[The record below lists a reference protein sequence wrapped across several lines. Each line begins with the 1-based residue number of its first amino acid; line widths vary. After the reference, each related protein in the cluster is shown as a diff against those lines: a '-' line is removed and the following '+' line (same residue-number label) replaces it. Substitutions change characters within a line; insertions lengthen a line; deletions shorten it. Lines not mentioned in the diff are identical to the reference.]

1 MVLKID
7 ILIKCILLLHREH
20 LLLLETP
27 NSIDSSGNLIK
38 TILNMYKVGRR
49 VLISTESTVVDDLKD
64 LVIGMINNPDNYDE
78 SMIIEQLKIIFV
90 NNQTLLNSIT
100 ESLSAVTTIKGLKQ
114 SVASLRN
121 FLNTHY
127 KELEFNRLIMQT
139 VAKIKNDDLEGSV
152 QEYASNLISQLES
165 LTLQTTT
172 KDPGVVDEMDIVD
185 EDGVDR
191 VFKKTKTSSDEDKRL
206 KTGWKEL
213 NNMLNGGF
221 RKGEMCLTSGIQHS
235 YKSGFVRSLFAQ
247 ICMYNKPTLD
257 DATKKPLALFISF
270 EDDADVIMG
279 FFYHYL
285 YFSEN
290 NKSPDMKNLD
300 TKEAAKY
307 VKERLTRT
315 GFNIKIIRVN
325 PNEWSYI
332 HLTNKLLSYEAQG
345 YELQLLVID
354 YLSKL
359 PTIGCNRNGAMGT
372 DIRDL
377 FDKVRNFCTGARRT
391 LVIVPHQLNVE
402 VKQLLKN
409 GVSDKN
415 LVKEL
420 AGKGYYEGSKQIDQV
435 VDLEIHHHIAKV
447 GNEYVLTF
455 QRGKRRYPE
464 VVSDDKKYFTLP
476 FPKND
481 PVIPPNL
488 DLNGDYVG
496 FRYGSQNDIMEMM
509 SNNKKI
515 TNDKD
520 IFGMFESL
528 LTQE

>member
-7 ILIKCILLLHREH
+7 TLIKCILLLHREN
-20 LLLLETP
+20 LIRQENINL
-27 NSIDSSGNLIK
+27 IDSSGDLIK
-38 TILNMYKVGRR
+38 TILNMYKNSRKI
-49 VLISTESTVVDDLKD
+49 LIATESTVVDELRD
-64 LVIGMINNPDNYDE
+64 LVIAMINNPESYDE
-78 SMIIEQLKIIFV
+78 SVIIQQLRIILV
-90 NNQTLLNSIT
+90 NNEALLNNVIET
-100 ESLSAVTTIKGLKQ
+100 ISAVTTQKGLRQ
-114 SVASLRN
+114 SVSSLRN
-121 FLNTHY
+121 YFNNHY

-139 VAKIKNDDLEGSV
+139 VAKLKNNELEGSV
-152 QEYASNLISQLES
+152 QDYTSNLISQLES
-165 LTLQTTT
+165 LTLQSTV
-172 KDPGVVDEMDIVD
+172 KDPGVVDEMDILD

-213 NNMLNGGF
+213 NQMLNGGF
-221 RKGEMCLTSGIQHS
+221 RRGEMCLTSGIQHS

-257 DATKKPLALFISF
+257 DPTKKPLALFISF
-270 EDDADVIMG
+270 EDDAEVIMG

-300 TKEAAKY
+300 TKEAAIY
-307 VKERLTRT
+307 VKERLTKT

-332 HLTNKLLSYEAQG
+332 HLTNKLLAYEAQG

-359 PTIGCNRNGAMGT
+359 PTIGCNRTGAIGT

-447 GNEYVLTF
+447 GDGYVLTF

-464 VVSDDKKYFTLP
+464 VIPDDKKYFTLP
-476 FPKND
+476 FPKAD

-488 DLNGDYVG
+488 DLNGDYIG
-496 FRYGSQNDIMEMM
+496 FKYGIGESM
-509 SNNKKI
+509 SELGLEDF
-515 TNDKD
+515 T
-520 IFGMFESL
+520 F
-528 LTQE
+528 

>member
-1 MVLKID
+1 MILKID
-7 ILIKCILLLHREH
+7 ILIKCILLLHREN
-20 LLLLETP
+20 LLRLENP
-27 NSIDSSGNLIK
+27 DIIDSSGNLIK
-38 TILNMYKVGRR
+38 TILNMYKNNRK
-49 VLISTESTVVDDLKD
+49 VLIATESTVVDDLKD
-64 LVIGMINNPDNYDE
+64 LVLGMINTPESYDE
-78 SMIIEQLKIIFV
+78 TVITQQLRVILANNEQL
-90 NNQTLLNSIT
+90 LNAVIET
-100 ESLSAVTTIKGLKQ
+100 ISAVTTQKGLRQ
-114 SVASLRN
+114 SIASLRN
-121 FLNTHY
+121 FFNNHY

-139 VAKIKNDDLEGSV
+139 IAKMKNNELEGSV
-152 QEYASNLISQLES
+152 QEYTSNLISQLES
-165 LTLQTTT
+165 LTLQSTAR
-172 KDPGVVDEMDIVD
+172 DPGVVDEMDIVD

-191 VFKKTKTSSDEDKRL
+191 VFKKTKTSSDNDKRL

-213 NNMLNGGF
+213 NEMLNGGY
-221 RKGEMCLTSGIQHS
+221 RAGEMCLTSGIQHS

-247 ICMYNKPTLD
+247 LCMYNKPTLMD
-257 DATKKPLALFISF
+257 TTKKPLALFISF

-279 FFYHYL
+279 FMYHYL

-307 VKERLTRT
+307 VKDRLTRT
-315 GFNIKIIRVN
+315 GFNIKILRIN

-332 HLTNKLLSYEAQG
+332 HLTNKLLGYEAQG
-345 YELQLLVID
+345 YELQILVID

-359 PTIGCNRNGAMGT
+359 PTIGCNKSGAIGT

-409 GVSDKN
+409 GISDKN

-447 GNEYVLTF
+447 GDGYVLTF

-464 VVSDDKKYFTLP
+464 VIPDSKKYFTLP

-488 DLNGDYVG
+488 DLNGDYIG
-496 FRYGSQNDIMEMM
+496 FKYTLGDTA
-509 SNNKKI
+509 SNLGLE
-515 TNDKD
+515 D
-520 IFGMFESL
+520 FQF
-528 LTQE
+528 